1 VVQIA
6 ASLALLVGA
15 LLLVRTVQNLR
26 GLERGYDAD
35 AVLAYGF
42 DPSPQGHDAES
53 ARALR
58 RRLLD
63 DVAALPGIQSASVAS
78 FLPVPGDRPIYRL
91 SVPGSGEQPLVAAG
105 FDVSAEYFTTLGT
118 TIIAGRAFTAA
129 EQHEPPAAGRGV
141 ILSEAAALALF
152 GDVAAAGR
160 IVEVRGFTGT
170 TLQPVI
176 GVSQDVRMAAR
187 DHIMP
192 TVYQPLGAAA
202 MPHGYVLVRSA
213 LPPAQTEQLVADALA
228 RIDANIPFFR
238 AESLGQSLRRANA
251 EELLLARLLSLFAL
265 LAVTLA
271 AIGLYGVVAYSVAQ
285 RRREI
290 GVRMALGAR
299 AVSVVGLVARQSF
312 TLLSVGV
319 LLGTLGGYAFS
330 RALASRMYGVAP
342 VDAATYIVAIA
353 GFAAVAAL
361 ASAIPTRSATRVDPM
376 ETLRLE

>member
-1 VVQIA
+1 
-6 ASLALLVGA
+6 
-15 LLLVRTVQNLR
+15 
-26 GLERGYDAD
+26 
-35 AVLAYGF
+35 
-42 DPSPQGHDAES
+42 
-53 ARALR
+53 LR

-78 FLPVPGDRPIYRL
+78 FLPVPGDRPLYRL
-91 SVPGSGEQPLVAAG
+91 SVPGSGDQPVVAAG

-118 TIIAGRAFTAA
+118 RIIAGRAFTAA
-129 EQHEPPAAGRGV
+129 EQHEPTAAGRGV
-141 ILSEAAALALF
+141 ILSEAAARALF
-152 GDVAAAGR
+152 GVVAAVGR
-160 IVEVRGFTGT
+160 SVDVRGFTGT
-170 TLQPVI
+170 TQQPVI
-176 GVSQDVRMAAR
+176 GVAQDVRMAAR
-187 DHIMP
+187 DQVMP

-312 TLLSVGV
+312 TLLTVGV